1 MNEILFVVTILIN
14 FIGIILAFKFWKK
27 EGLLVWIGFATIIAN
42 IEVVKCIDL
51 FGISQTLG
59 NVIYGSI
66 FLATDILSEIYGKK
80 EAQKGVFIGFFSMIV
95 FTLMMRVNLSYIPNA
110 DDFVSE
116 SMGVVFALTT
126 RIAFASLFTYLI
138 SNLLDTFTFDK
149 IKEKFPTHLWLRNNG
164 STMTSQLIDS
174 ILFNFIAF
182 VGVFDGTTLLTII
195 ISTYLIKVVIAACD
209 TPFIYLATKIYKH
222 DNEKIKKLE
231 ESES

>member
-1 MNEILFVVTILIN
+1 MNEILFFVTILIN

-27 EGLLVWIGFATIIAN
+27 DGLFVWIGFATIIAN

-66 FLATDILSEIYGKK
+66 FLATDILSELYGKK
-80 EAQKGVFIGFFSMIV
+80 EARKGVYIGFFSMIV
-95 FTLMMRVNLSYIPNA
+95 FTLMMRVNLLYIPNA

-126 RIAFASLFTYLI
+126 RIAIASLSTYLI

-149 IKEKFPTHLWLRNNG
+149 IKEKFPRHLWLRNNA

-174 ILFNFIAF
+174 VLFNFIAF
-182 VGVFDGTTLLTII
+182 VGVFDGGTLLTII
-195 ISTYLIKVVIAACD
+195 ISTYLIKVIVAALD

-222 DNEKIKKLE
+222 DNEKLE
-231 ESES
+231 KAEDSNT

>member
-1 MNEILFVVTILIN
+1 MNEILFFVTILIN

-27 EGLLVWIGFATIIAN
+27 DGLFVWIGFATIIAN

-66 FLATDILSEIYGKK
+66 FLATDILSELYGKK
-80 EAQKGVFIGFFSMIV
+80 EARKGVYIGFFSMIV
-95 FTLMMRVNLSYIPNA
+95 FTLMMRVNLLYIPNA

-126 RIAFASLFTYLI
+126 RIAIASLSTYLI

-149 IKEKFPTHLWLRNNG
+149 IKEKFPRHLWLRNNA

-174 ILFNFIAF
+174 VLFNFIAF
-182 VGVFDGTTLLTII
+182 VGVFDGGTLLTII
-195 ISTYLIKVVIAACD
+195 ISTYLIKVIVAALD

-222 DNEKIKKLE
+222 DYEKLE
-231 ESES
+231 KAEDSNT